1 MPPFFASARFF
12 SATRVLGLSFRYFPR
27 TVKQNEERDVPD
39 AGIEDL
45 FPVEGAVDLFGQF
58 RADHRDLCDFSR

>member
-45 FPVEGAVDLFGQF
+45 FPV
-58 RADHRDLCDFSR
+58 